1 MATEFFIP
9 KLGQTVEE
17 VTLVKWLLPDGAKV
31 TQGQEVMEVE
41 TDKAVFPVEA
51 NGKGYLH
58 IGPFKEGQVLPVLTV
73 VAIIGGPD
81 DKFSTG
87 PAESGQAQEN
97 LPAPV
102 LPSQDTQPAA
112 SEAPDAGKLFV
123 SPRAKMLAS
132 AKNVDLSKV
141 TPTGGSGAR
150 IAERDVIAY
159 LNQAASV
166 PEVTPVQPRATSTAQ
181 KATPVAQRVA
191 SAAGLDLQEVLG
203 SGPGGRIVKEDVER
217 AIKPEAT
224 VPVEAPARPAIQAS
238 PAAPGPEVLERIPL
252 KGIRA
257 IIADRMGTSVHTTA
271 RVTLVMEIDATQFV
285 DARSRLKER
294 VEKDWGFAPGYN
306 DLLAKV
312 VAQALHKFPYM
323 NARLAPDAIE
333 LMAHINLGMAV
344 DTERGLLVL
353 VINDADR
360 KGLHEFGDE
369 FRKKVERARLGRA
382 LPDDLS
388 GGTFTITN
396 LGMYDVDAFTPVIN
410 LPEAAILGVGRIGP
424 KPVVYKGAVEVRQ
437 MLTLSLAFDHRVVD
451 GAPAA
456 RFLQYIKQ
464 VIEEPYL
471 MITN

>member
-17 VTLVKWLLPDGAKV
+17 VTLVKWLVPDGTKV
-31 TQGQEVMEVE
+31 TQGQEIMEVE

-58 IGPFKEGQVLPVLTV
+58 IGPFQEGQVLPVLTV
-73 VAIIGGPD
+73 VALIGGAD
-81 DKFSTG
+81 EKFSTATAG
-87 PAESGQAQEN
+87 V
-97 LPAPV
+97 PAPEEIAAPV
-102 LPSQDTQPAA
+102 QASPSSQSANAPAA
-112 SEAPDAGKLFV
+112 EQGKLFV

-132 AKNVDLSKV
+132 AKGVDLSKV
-141 TPTGGSGAR
+141 TPSGGSGIR

-159 LNQAASV
+159 LQQAPAV
-166 PEVTPVQPRATSTAQ
+166 PEVKPVQP

-191 SAAGLDLQEVLG
+191 QTAGLDLQTVTG
-203 SGPGGRIVKEDVER
+203 SGPGGLIVKEDVER
-217 AIKPEAT
+217 AMKPEAA
-224 VPVEAPARPAIQAS
+224 APS
-238 PAAPGPEVLERIPL
+238 EPAAALASVGQDVLERIPL
-252 KGIRA
+252 KGVRA
-257 IIADRMGTSVHTTA
+257 IIADRMATSVHTTA
-271 RVTLVMEIDATQFV
+271 RVTLVMEVDATQFV
-285 DARSRLKER
+285 DARNRLKAR

-333 LMAHINLGMAV
+333 RLAHINLGMAV

-360 KGLHEFGDE
+360 KGLHAFGDE
-369 FRKKVERARLGRA
+369 FRKKVERARMGRA

-396 LGMYDVDAFTPVIN
+396 LGMYEVDAFTPVIN
-410 LPEAAILGVGRIGP
+410 LPEAAILGVGRIAP
-424 KPVVYKGAVEVRQ
+424 KPVVVGSAVEVRQ
-437 MLTLSLAFDHRVVD
+437 MLTLSLVFDHRLVD

-456 RFLQYIKQ
+456 RFLQYIKH

-471 MITN
+471 LLAE

>member
-31 TQGQEVMEVE
+31 TSGQEVMEVE

-58 IGPFKEGQVLPVLTV
+58 IGPYQEGQVVPVLTV

-81 DKFSTG
+81 EKFSTG
-87 PAESGQAQEN
+87 PAGGSPFSEGP
-97 LPAPV
+97 PAPV
-102 LPSQDTQPAA
+102 QASRESLSPAGPS
-112 SEAPDAGKLFV
+112 PDQGKLFA
-123 SPRAKMLAS
+123 SPRAKMLAK
-132 AKNVDLSKV
+132 AKDVDLAKV
-141 TPTGGSGAR
+141 TPTGGSGMR
-150 IAERDVIAY
+150 VAERDVITY
-159 LNQAASV
+159 LSQAAAV
-166 PEVTPVQPRATSTAQ
+166 PEVKPVPR
-181 KATPVAQRVA
+181 ATPVAQRVA
-191 SAAGLDLQEVLG
+191 SAAGLDLQAVTG

-217 AIKPEAT
+217 AIKPEAA
-224 VPVEAPARPAIQAS
+224 APAEES
-238 PAAPGPEVLERIPL
+238 SVPGPEVLERIPL

-271 RVTLVMEIDATQFV
+271 RVTLVMEVDATQFV

-312 VAQALHKFPYM
+312 VVQALHKFPYM
-323 NARLAPDAIE
+323 NARLAADAIE
-333 LMAHINLGMAV
+333 LMAHINLGLAV
-344 DTERGLLVL
+344 DTGRGLLVP
-353 VINDADR
+353 VIHDADR

-369 FRKKVERARLGRA
+369 FRKKVERARQGRS

-410 LPEAAILGVGRIGP
+410 LPEAAILGVGRIAP
-424 KPVVYKGAVEVRQ
+424 KPVARGSSVEVRQ
-437 MLTLSLAFDHRVVD
+437 MLTLSLVFDHRLVD

-471 MITN
+471 LLAA

>member
-31 TQGQEVMEVE
+31 THGQEVLEVE

-58 IGPFKEGQVLPVLTV
+58 IGPYQEGQVVPVLTV
-73 VAIIGGPD
+73 VAIISGPD
-81 DKFSTG
+81 EKFSTG
-87 PAESGQAQEN
+87 PAGGSPVSEEP
-97 LPAPV
+97 PAPV
-102 LPSQDTQPAA
+102 QASQESLPPAGP
-112 SEAPDAGKLFV
+112 APDQGKIFA
-123 SPRAKMLAS
+123 SPRAKMLAK
-132 AKNVDLSKV
+132 AKDVDLAKV
-141 TPTGGSGAR
+141 TPTGGSGVR
-150 IAERDVIAY
+150 VAERDVIAY
-159 LNQAASV
+159 LSQAATV
-166 PEVTPVQPRATSTAQ
+166 PDVKPVPR
-181 KATPVAQRVA
+181 ATPVAQRVA
-191 SAAGLDLQEVLG
+191 SAAGLDLQAVTG

-217 AIKPEAT
+217 AIKPETAAA
-224 VPVEAPARPAIQAS
+224 PVEAS
-238 PAAPGPEVLERIPL
+238 SVPGPEVLERIPL
-252 KGIRA
+252 KGVRA

-271 RVTLVMEIDATQFV
+271 RVTLVMEVDATQFV

-323 NARLAPDAIE
+323 NARLAADAIE
-333 LMAHINLGMAV
+333 LMAHINLGLAV
-344 DTERGLLVL
+344 DTGRGLLVP
-353 VINDADR
+353 VIHDADR

-369 FRKKVERARLGRA
+369 FRKKVERARQGRS

-410 LPEAAILGVGRIGP
+410 LPEAAILGVGRIAP
-424 KPVVYKGAVEVRQ
+424 KPVARGSSVEVRQ
-437 MLTLSLAFDHRVVD
+437 MLTLSLVFDHRLVD

-471 MITN
+471 LLAE